1 MGLLEKTKKSRE
13 EPSGTSGHDK
23 TGDQKIMERLEYG
36 RSHQTGYK
44 RLFWHPLKVITE
56 HPVNILIVSVPVAL
70 LFFLSGAVINV
81 RDQGLFPFLGSTALD
96 DLIIFALLIALTPLA
111 ILDFRESQRVKHLEE
126 ALPNFFRDLAG
137 MNDSGMTLPNAVHL
151 AAAGEYSTLTPYVKK
166 MDSDMSWNVPFV
178 EAITDFG
185 KRLSTPLALRSVDLI
200 AKASKAGGD
209 ASEVLRAAALDT
221 YEFVKLHTERTNSMI
236 TYVII
241 VLVSFMVFLFVIFIL
256 VGTFLTTMAGAATSS
271 AGVSS
276 SAQFIKNFD
285 IAFYARIFSHAAMIQ
300 GVFSGLVAGQM
311 GEGRVIAG
319 LKYSVVMLF
328 IAWVTFRFFI

>member
-1 MGLLEKTKKSRE
+1 MSFLKKSGKVGK
-13 EPSGTSGHDK
+13 EPSDK
-23 TGDQKIMERLEYG
+23 VSPVQAADRKISERLEYG
-36 RSHQTGYK
+36 RSHRTGYK
-44 RLFWHPLKVITE
+44 RLLWHPIKVITE
-56 HPVNILIVSVPVAL
+56 HPLNILIVSVPVAL
-70 LFFLSGAVINV
+70 LFFLSGTLINL
-81 RDQGLFPFLGSTALD
+81 REMALLPFFGSTAFD
-96 DLIIFALLIALTPLA
+96 DLIIFSLLIALTPLA

-151 AAAGEYSTLTPYVKK
+151 AASGEYSTLTPYVKK

-185 KRLSTPLALRSVDLI
+185 KRLATPLALRSVDLI

-221 YEFVKLHTERTNSMI
+221 YEFVKLRTERTNSMM

-256 VGTFLTTMAGAATSS
+256 VDTFLTTMASAATSS
-271 AGVSS
+271 AAVGS
-276 SAQFIKNFD
+276 SAQFIKSLD
-285 IAFYARIFSHAAMIQ
+285 IAFYSRVFSHAAMIQ
-300 GVFSGLVAGQM
+300 GIFSGLVAGQM

-328 IAWVTFRFFI
+328 LAWLTFRFFI

>member
-1 MGLLEKTKKSRE
+1 VGLLKKTKKAGD
-13 EPSGTSGHDK
+13 EPSDTAAQGQ
-23 TGDQKIMERLEYG
+23 TGDQKISERLEYG
-36 RSHQTGYK
+36 RSHRTGYK
-44 RLFWHPLKVITE
+44 RLLWHPFKVITE
-56 HPVNILIVSVPVAL
+56 HPVNILIVAVPAAL
-70 LFFLSGAVINV
+70 LFFLSGAVINIQN
-81 RDQGLFPFLGSTALD
+81 QGLWPFFASTTLD
-96 DLIIFALLIALTPLA
+96 DLIIFSLLIALTPLA
-111 ILDFRESQRVKHLEE
+111 ILDFRESQRVKHLEA

-151 AAAGEYSTLTPYVKK
+151 AASGEYSTLTPYVKK

-185 KRLSTPLALRSVDLI
+185 KRLATPLALRSVDLI

-209 ASEVLRAAALDT
+209 ASEVLRAAAVDT
-221 YEFVKLHTERTNSMI
+221 YEFVKLRTERTNSMM

-256 VGTFLTTMAGAATSS
+256 VDTFLTTMASAATSS
-271 AGVSS
+271 AAVAS
-276 SAQFIKNFD
+276 SAQFIKSLD

-319 LKYSVVMLF
+319 LKYSVIMLF